1 MFIRSFTD
9 SALLKVKQFITI
21 K

>member
-1 MFIRSFTD
+1 LNWVII
-9 SALLKVKQFITI
+9 ALLKVKQFITI